1 MPRKQPPKNS
11 TWVSLTREFVKE
23 WPEVL
28 EGLHFTNMPVK
39 YLMFVNIIL
48 KNNVTIHYDIKK
60 ELKIKKQER
69 IAKFLK
75 DTIEKNYLKIKKK
88 NDNKSGALMMR
99 TGLIKVI
106 IEVRNQL
113 IMLFLLIL
121 VIVSA
126 VFVIET
132 THQTRQMF
140 AEMQRQ
146 QSRSWL
152 LEEDW
157 GRLLLEQSTW
167 AAHHRVERIASTEL
181 DMLVPVF
188 SEIILVQP

>member
-1 MPRKQPPKNS
+1 
-11 TWVSLTREFVKE
+11 
-23 WPEVL
+23 
-28 EGLHFTNMPVK
+28 
-39 YLMFVNIIL
+39 
-48 KNNVTIHYDIKK
+48 
-60 ELKIKKQER
+60 
-69 IAKFLK
+69 
-75 DTIEKNYLKIKKK
+75 
-88 NDNKSGALMMR
+88 MR